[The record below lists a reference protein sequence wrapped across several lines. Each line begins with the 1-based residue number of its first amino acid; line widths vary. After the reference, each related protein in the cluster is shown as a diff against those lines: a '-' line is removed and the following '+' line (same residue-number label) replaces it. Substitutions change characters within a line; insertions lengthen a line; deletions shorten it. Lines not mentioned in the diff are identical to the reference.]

1 MLEFVLCCAAT
12 KTWYGPCSRGL
23 VINILKLLYSDFNT
37 KGQEHNFEVKPSDLR
52 LGIYMRKISGVWF
65 LYSLAEYPLQVRKFP
80 DHICDLIHDI
90 WDGIQILHSVKSII
104 DGGRIT
110 EGGTQP
116 LFEQPLTFNTVNIQA
131 YLNC

>member
-1 MLEFVLCCAAT
+1 
-12 KTWYGPCSRGL
+12 
-23 VINILKLLYSDFNT
+23 
-37 KGQEHNFEVKPSDLR
+37 
-52 LGIYMRKISGVWF
+52 MRKISGVWF

-90 WDGIQILHSVKSII
+90 WDGIQILHSIESII